1 MSHCVNYTLRDIV
14 EHWPEEERGKITLL
28 KDCSSSVPGF
38 DSASDIFIGDM
49 IEAGVNVE
57 TSDSRMRETQL
68 CYEYREERNGQR
80 FKTQNSESRRR
91 LLLAMDLKLT
101 EIRALPYCYGG
112 VKCRSSNEYTRH
124 SNTK

>member
-57 TSDSRMRETQL
+57 TSDSV
-68 CYEYREERNGQR
+68 
-80 FKTQNSESRRR
+80 R
-91 LLLAMDLKLT
+91 L
-101 EIRALPYCYGG
+101 
-112 VKCRSSNEYTRH
+112 
-124 SNTK
+124 